1 MFQGIDMLER
11 HFTILDKEETRD
23 GKVSVTPK
31 ELQELKTF
39 SNYTKDGQYLTLNG
53 FNEEQQFNHEY
64 YQGRF
69 E

>member
-1 MFQGIDMLER
+1 MLER
-11 HFTILDKEETRD
+11 HFTILDKKETRD
-23 GKVSVTPK
+23 GKVSVTPE

-39 SNYTKDGQYLTLNG
+39 SDYTKDGQYLALNG
-53 FNEEQQFNHEY
+53 FNKEQRFNHEY

>member
-1 MFQGIDMLER
+1 MLEK

-23 GKVSVTPK
+23 GKVSVTPD
-31 ELQELKTF
+31 ELQELHKF
-39 SNYTKDGQYLTLNG
+39 SNYTKEGQYLELNG
-53 FNEEQQFNHEY
+53 FNEEQRFNHEY

>member
-1 MFQGIDMLER
+1 MLER

-39 SNYTKDGQYLTLNG
+39 SNYTKEGQYLVLNG

-69 E
+69 K

>member
-1 MFQGIDMLER
+1 MLER
-11 HFTILDKEETRD
+11 HFTILDEEETRD

-39 SNYTKDGQYLTLNG
+39 SNYTKEGQYLTLNG
-53 FNEEQQFNHEY
+53 FDEQQRFNHEY

-69 E
+69 K